1 MHLKER
7 LASKTILVVGDIILD
22 HYIYGKVYRVSPEA
36 PVPVVLKDKSTYC
49 LGGSANVAQNITS
62 FGAKCY
68 LLGVVGE
75 DSTAIKIQNLL
86 SEKEVVPMLVKD
98 PSRPSTEKTRII
110 GNGHQIVRIDSEV
123 DVEVSEEISDKVFE
137 LFLSIVE
144 DLDGIIIQDYGKGL
158 LSRTLVERILVESKE
173 RDIPTLTDPKDKD
186 FSRYSGSDWIK
197 PNFLEFKNSLGIPEN
212 RSLDSLDVLKLIGEL
227 KQKFDLRNVLLTLS
241 ENGMIAKSEFE
252 FETVE
257 GIPIEVTDVSG
268 AGDTVSA
275 VFMLLLSSNISLRDC
290 LRISN
295 LSGSIVCQT
304 SGAIPID
311 INTLFTTLH
320 KYSWI
325 VSEKTGEPVLL

>member
-75 DSTAIKIQNLL
+75 DSTAIKIHNLL
-86 SEKEVVPMLVKD
+86 SEKEVLPMLVKD

-123 DVEVSEEISDKVFE
+123 DVNVSEEISDKVFE
-137 LFLSIVE
+137 MFMSIVE
-144 DLDGIIIQDYGKGL
+144 DLDGVIIQDYGKGL
-158 LSRTLVERILVESKE
+158 LSRSLVKRILQETKE
-173 RDIPTLTDPKDKD
+173 RNIPTLTDPKDKD
-186 FSRYSGSDWIK
+186 FSKYTGSDWIK
-197 PNFLEFKNSLGIPEN
+197 PNFLEFKDSLGIPSN
-212 RSLDSLDVLKLIGEL
+212 RSLDSLDVIKLIDEL
-227 KQKFDLRNVLLTLS
+227 KQKFNLSSVLLTLS
-241 ENGMIAKSEFE
+241 ENGMIARSKFDFE
-252 FETVE
+252 SID
-257 GIPIEVTDVSG
+257 GIQIEVTDVSG

-275 VFMLLLSSNISLRDC
+275 VFMLLLSSNISLKDC

-311 INTLFTTLH
+311 INTLFSTLH

-325 VSEKTGEPVLL
+325 VSDKTGEPVLL

>member
-7 LASKTILVVGDIILD
+7 LSSKTILVAGDIILD

-36 PVPVVLKDKSTYC
+36 PVPVVLRDKSTYC

-75 DSTAIKIQNLL
+75 DTSAIEIQNLL
-86 SEKEVVPMLVKD
+86 SEKDVIPLLFKD
-98 PSRPSTEKTRII
+98 PFRPSTEKTRII

-123 DVEVSEEISDKVFE
+123 DSEISEEISNEVFQ
-137 LFLSIVE
+137 LFLSVVE
-144 DLDGIIIQDYGKGL
+144 DLDGIILQDYGKGL
-158 LSRTLVERILVESKE
+158 LSRSLVERILEVSKE
-173 RDIPTLTDPKDKD
+173 RDIPILTDPKDKD
-186 FSRYSGSDWIK
+186 FSKYSGSDWVK
-197 PNFLEFKNSLGIPEN
+197 PNFLEFKDSLGIPTN
-212 RSLDSLDVLKLIGEL
+212 RTLDSLDVLKLMDEL
-227 KQKFDLRNVLLTLS
+227 KQKYNLSNVLLTLS
-241 ENGMIAKSEFE
+241 EKGMIAKSEFDYE
-252 FETVE
+252 SVD

-275 VFMLLLSSNISLRDC
+275 VFILLWVNNISLRDC

-295 LSGSIVCQT
+295 LAGSIVCQT

-311 INTLFTTLH
+311 INTLFATLH

-325 VSEKTGEPVLL
+325 VSEKNGETVLL